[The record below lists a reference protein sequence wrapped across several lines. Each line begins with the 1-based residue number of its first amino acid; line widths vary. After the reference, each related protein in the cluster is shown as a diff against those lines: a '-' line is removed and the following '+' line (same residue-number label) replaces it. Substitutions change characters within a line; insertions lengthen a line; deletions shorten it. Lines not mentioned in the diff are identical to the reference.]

1 MTNRKWVMLD
11 VPERWHHCIVSYVQN
26 KVSDILLNSSLIV
39 PCPMTNRRWVYI
51 RLLMAG
57 VWSHLALWTTASE
70 WQHLLHS
77 KLVTCSVITEGESHC
92 TFCQMEIS
100 WQLIPW
106 WTDSEWHSKFFWM
119 AVSWHLILWP
129 TLSQRVSYIGHFW
142 SLKTSFAMTNRGWVT
157 FHILL
162 NGSLIAA
169 PHPVLWPTESEW
181 YSTFSE
187 CSLITSCDM
196 ANRKWATLHIIGD
209 SWHSALWLTEGE

>member
-1 MTNRKWVMLD
+1 
-11 VPERWHHCIVSYVQN
+11 
-26 KVSDILLNSSLIV
+26 
-39 PCPMTNRRWVYI
+39 MTNRRWVYI
-51 RLLMAG
+51 RLLIAK

-70 WQHLLHS
+70 WQHFLNS

-142 SLKTSFAMTNRGWVT
+142 SLKTSFPMTNRGWVT

-162 NGSLIAA
+162 NGHLIAA
-169 PHPVLWPTESEW
+169 SSCPVTNREWVIFHFFWMQSHHFLWYCQQEVSNIPYESLETHDILF
-181 YSTFSE
+181 Y
-187 CSLITSCDM
+187 D
-196 ANRKWATLHIIGD
+196 
-209 SWHSALWLTEGE
+209 